1 MVTFEGGIKKLL
13 NQLSV
18 QNSYSQSS
26 LLSLKVSWDFCSC
39 LFASLFFL
47 TFLTFSSH
55 FSPIPPK
62 DSKLL
67 CSIAEKKPI
76 NNRGGIPP
84 SIPFCLNPSESQWCW

>member
-1 MVTFEGGIKKLL
+1 MVTFEGGIKKIL

-67 CSIAEKKPI
+67 CSIAEK
-76 NNRGGIPP
+76 
-84 SIPFCLNPSESQWCW
+84 NPKNS